1 MKRASLTSLQQ
12 SLVLASMR
20 APRSGAYVIQE
31 VCETTELLDIDRL
44 QHAWRNMAARHEAL
58 RTSVETDS
66 RGNLWQQV
74 NETSQIPWQ
83 ELAWNGVPT
92 KEAPSKLD
100 GWLRTDRELG
110 FDFRSGVPARV
121 TLIRWADSCT
131 LVWTIHHVLVDA
143 RSYLIVWR
151 EWLAL
156 YEALSRGQDLSLPEA
171 GSFSDHLGWL
181 QAQDWKAA
189 QGYWQHNLEGL
200 QETTGYV
207 VDRIPRP
214 SSGGDELT
222 GHERLFLP
230 KDLTHALEG
239 FAQQHG
245 ITVNTLVLAAWSLLL
260 SRYSGRREVV
270 FGVTRACRGTST
282 PNAAS
287 TVGPFVNTLPFRTPV
302 PLDAS
307 LLSWLAEIRAR
318 WTALR
323 DYEHAPL
330 DKIRQWSGLPPGQ
343 PLFDTVLHFE
353 REPVG
358 EAMRKLGGAWADRK
372 VTRVQRTD
380 IALTLAVYGSPVLTL
395 NLVYD
400 ARWFGR
406 QTVLAMTGHVKTLLE
421 SFLALPGSRLSALKM
436 LTPGEERQRPRST
449 CTPVEFEG
457 CAHGLFER
465 QARRTPEKTALDSPG
480 GPVSYRNLNEQANRL
495 ARILQ
500 QRGVR
505 PEERV
510 AVLLSPSPEAIIA
523 ILAVLKA
530 GGVFVPLEPGQPP
543 ERLAQM
549 LECAGPKLVI
559 SQDANLVS
567 GASEVACWEQLQDE
581 MASQPSTDPPQ
592 LAGPENAAY
601 AIFTS
606 GSTGKPK
613 GVVVT
618 HRSLVNYLLAARQIF
633 GFSEADRRL
642 QFASVGADLFV
653 AEVFN
658 SLSWG
663 AALVFGLSRQGTSAG
678 DFLRFL
684 HQARITITGIPSTW
698 WAELVAALSDGR
710 YTLPASLRALVAGME
725 RVDPVVFQAWKRLAG
740 TNVRWFNAYGPTETT
755 CAATVYEAGT
765 SAWEGESAM
774 PIGVPV
780 ANAVAYVLDE
790 GMAPLPVGVAGELF
804 IAGVGVARG
813 YLNSPELTAERF
825 LPDPFDGNGR
835 MYRTGDLAYFLPD
848 GNLVFVGRKDRQVK
862 IRGYRIELEE
872 IEAALARHPA
882 VQQCAVLVESQ
893 GRKARLVAYLTAR
906 GAAPGKDDLLAHLSR
921 YLPEHMLPTAFA
933 ALPEMPLTP
942 SGKLDRQAL
951 AGCLADGP
959 DSEQPFSEPVG
970 PIETR
975 LAAMWGELFGIP
987 RVGSGDN
994 FFELGGDS
1002 LTATRLITWIHQEFE
1017 KELDLAVLLRAPTI
1031 SRLAVTIAQ
1040 AETVPQEAEAVVIP
1054 IQPQGDGLPLFMI
1067 DPGFEGARLA
1077 RHLGPNRPL
1086 IGVPIPRSAVPT
1098 VVRSIDQLAAECA
1111 RAVRAFRPQ
1120 GPYAL
1125 AGWCAAGVIA
1135 LEVARQLE
1143 REGSEIAFVAMIDVR
1158 NLFPP
1163 PLSAPHLALVHLWRR
1178 VRRLSYAVR
1187 RSPGGQWNR
1196 IRSSLV
1202 SNTRPELPETA
1213 QALLRHRPLPWS
1225 GRMLH
1230 IWASDGPH
1238 GRYLDASFVWRH
1250 LAPAGFVFHEVPGDH
1265 LTILQEP
1272 RVGQVANLLA
1282 NELDRAQGDGRA
1294 SSYIAP
1300 ALVAGPAMA
1309 TEHAPESRK

>member
-1 MKRASLTSLQQ
+1 LKRASLTFLQQ
-12 SLVLASMR
+12 SMVLASMR

-31 VCETTELLDIDRL
+31 ICKTTELLDIDLL
-44 QHAWRNMAARHEAL
+44 QHAWQKMAARHETL
-58 RTSVETDS
+58 RTTVETDS
-66 RGNLWQQV
+66 QGNLWQQV
-74 NETSQIPWQ
+74 NEISEIPWQ

-92 KEAPSKLD
+92 EEAPSKLE
-100 GWLRTDRELG
+100 GWLRTDRERG
-110 FDFRSGVPARV
+110 FDFRAGVPSRV

-156 YEALSRGQDLSLPEA
+156 YEALSSGQDLSLPEA
-171 GSFSDHLGWL
+171 GSFSDHLSWL
-181 QAQDWKAA
+181 RAQDWKAA

-200 QETTGYV
+200 RETTGYV
-207 VDRIPRP
+207 VDRIPRLSP
-214 SSGGDELT
+214 SGDEAT
-222 GHERLFLP
+222 GHERLFLS
-230 KDLTHALEG
+230 KDLTQALGG
-239 FAQQHG
+239 FAQQHS
-245 ITVNTLVLAAWSLLL
+245 ITVNTLILAAWSLLL

-287 TVGPFVNTLPFRTPV
+287 AVGPFVNTLPFRTPV
-302 PLDAS
+302 PLDAT
-307 LLSWLAEIRAR
+307 LLSWLAEIRTR
-318 WTALR
+318 WTAMR
-323 DYEHAPL
+323 DYEHAPF
-330 DKIRQWSGLPPGQ
+330 DKIRQWSGIPPGQ
-343 PLFDTVLHFE
+343 PLFDTVLHYE

-358 EAMRKLGGAWADRK
+358 EAMRKLGGAWVDRH
-372 VTRVQRTD
+372 VTRLQRTD
-380 IALTLAVYGSPVLTL
+380 VGLTLAVYGSPVLTL

-400 ARWFGR
+400 ARWFSR
-406 QTVLAMTGHVKTLLE
+406 ETVVAMAGHVKTLLE
-421 SFLALPGSRLSALKM
+421 SFLGQPGSRLSTLKM
-436 LTPGEERQRPRST
+436 LTPSEERQLLGSRR
-449 CTPVEFEG
+449 TPVEFDG
-457 CAHGLFER
+457 CAHALFER
-465 QARRTPEKTALDSPG
+465 QARRTPEKTALDTPSG
-480 GPVSYRNLNEQANRL
+480 SVSYRNLNEQANRL
-495 ARILQ
+495 ARLLQ

-505 PEERV
+505 PEDRV

-523 ILAVLKA
+523 VLAVLKA
-530 GGVFVPLEPGQPP
+530 GAAFVPLEPGQPP

-549 LECAGPKLVI
+549 LESAGPKLVI

-567 GASEVACWEQLQDE
+567 GPSEVACWEQLQDE
-581 MASQPSTDPPQ
+581 MSSQPSSDPLQ
-592 LAGPENAAY
+592 LATPENAAY

-618 HRSLVNYLLAARQIF
+618 HRSLVNYLLAAHQIF

-663 AALVFGLSRQGTSAG
+663 AVLVFGLPRQGTSAG

-684 HQARITITGIPSTW
+684 HQARITITGIPSSW
-698 WAELVAALSDGR
+698 WAELVAALADGR
-710 YTLPASLRALVAGME
+710 YTLPVSLRALVAGME
-725 RVDPVVFQAWKRLAG
+725 RVDPVVFQTWKRLAG
-740 TNVRWFNAYGPTETT
+740 TNIRWFNAYGPTETT
-755 CAATVYEAGT
+755 CAVTLYEAGT
-765 SAWEGESAM
+765 SAWESESAI
-774 PIGVPV
+774 PIGAPV
-780 ANAVAYVLDE
+780 ANAAAYVLDE
-790 GMAPLPVGVAGELF
+790 GMAPLPAGVVGELF
-804 IAGVGVARG
+804 IGGAGVARG
-813 YLNSPELTAERF
+813 YLNSPELTAQRF

-872 IEAALARHPA
+872 IEAALARHQA
-882 VQQCAVLVESQ
+882 VQQCAVIVESQ
-893 GRKARLVAYLTAR
+893 GRKTRLVAFLTAR
-906 GAAPGKDDLLAHLSR
+906 GEAPGKDDLLAHLSR
-921 YLPEHMLPTAFA
+921 YLPEPMLPAAFVI
-933 ALPEMPLTP
+933 LPEMPLSP

-951 AGCLADGP
+951 AGRLPDGP
-959 DSEQPFSEPVG
+959 DSEEPFSEPVG
-970 PIETR
+970 PVEAR

-987 RVGSGDN
+987 RVGRSDN

-1002 LTATRLITWIHQEFE
+1002 LTATRLVTWIHQEFE

-1031 SRLAVTIAQ
+1031 SRLAITIAQ
-1040 AETVPQEAEAVVIP
+1040 AETVALEPEPVVIP
-1054 IQPQGDGLPLFMI
+1054 IQPQGSGLPLFMI
-1067 DPGFEGARLA
+1067 DPGFEGPRLA
-1077 RHLGPNRPL
+1077 RHLGPNRPF
-1086 IGVPIPRSAVPT
+1086 IGVPIPRSADPA
-1098 VVRSIDQLAAECA
+1098 VVRSIDRLAAECA

-1125 AGWCAAGVIA
+1125 VGWCAAGVIA

-1163 PLSAPHLALVHLWRR
+1163 PLSAPHLAFVHLWRR

-1187 RSPGGQWNR
+1187 RWPGGQWNR
-1196 IRSSLV
+1196 IRSALV

-1225 GRMLH
+1225 GRIIH

-1238 GRYLDASFVWRH
+1238 GRYFDASFTWGH
-1250 LAPAGFVFHEVPGDH
+1250 LAPGGFVFHEVPGDH

-1272 RVGQVANLLA
+1272 RVGEIASLLA
-1282 NELDRAQGDGRA
+1282 NELDRAEGDGRG
-1294 SSYIAP
+1294 SCYIAP
-1300 ALVAGPAMA
+1300 AQAADPVMMSQQ
-1309 TEHAPESRK
+1309 APESRK